1 MDFSII
7 LGADLNKKS
16 IMKNLLLFSCKD
28 DNDGKLPDHAYIYIN
43 GQDKTNKTASSSEA
57 MTVSEICRYDS
68 ILLMKYHYFE
78 GQICGGFGICTI
90 VTNPNNEGNNGID
103 TVNNRISIL
112 AREVS
117 IGLEYITGGLL
128 DTCAR
133 YVILD
138 GHHTDGGGHVEDTLA
153 YIPKAQHRAA
163 VEKLE
168 ELYKDKDNN
177 WSEIYR
183 IFNEAFIFVPCTG
196 DEYKAMPEEALTTIR

>member
-1 MDFSII
+1 
-7 LGADLNKKS
+7 
-16 IMKNLLLFSCKD
+16 MKNLLLLTAAALASTLLLFSCKD
-28 DNDGKLPDHAYIYIN
+28 DNGKLPDHAYIYIN

-57 MTVSEICRYDS
+57 MTVAEICRYDS
-68 ILLMKYHYFE
+68 IDLVKYHYFE
-78 GQICGGFGICTI
+78 GQICGGFGKCTI
-90 VTNPNNEGNNGID
+90 VTNPDNEGNFGID

-117 IGLEYITGGLL
+117 LGLEYITGGLL

-133 YVILD
+133 YVIID
-138 GHHTDGGGHVEDTLA
+138 GHNNGGGASIGDTLA

-168 ELYKDKDNN
+168 ELYKDKESN